1 MKYYNCIW
9 LPRGNR
15 LPLKGGRE
23 RLGQG
28 MLWRPPGTPQ
38 SKLICPR
45 GSHQYRKTWGR
56 TPALP
61 GTLLPVNPPGSRCKQ
76 CLHRWLPKHVPAQ
89 ASLVIVVG
97 SLRLALRAGRK
108 GSPPLP
114 PFCKA
119 EPWNSRTVKWLF
131 PSPLFYE
138 TCISL
143 FFPHLSIHVRCWA
156 HAALSVDACT
166 YLVWCVCVCVR
177 GEAVSYSFY
186 ISNPTSIGSCWV
198 LMNSANIS
206 SLFAFFFFFET
217 FSYLLWY

>member
-1 MKYYNCIW
+1 MKATGDPTIKVD
-9 LPRGNR
+9 LPSR
-15 LPLKGGRE
+15 
-23 RLGQG
+23 
-28 MLWRPPGTPQ
+28 Q
-38 SKLICPR
+38 SSVQENLRSHTRFAWNSPACKSPR
-45 GSHQYRKTWGR
+45 
-56 TPALP
+56 
-61 GTLLPVNPPGSRCKQ
+61 KQ
-76 CLHRWLPKHVPAQ
+76 VQTVCLHRWLPKHVPAQ

-108 GSPPLP
+108 WSPPPP

-156 HAALSVDACT
+156 HAALSVDACI